1 MARRFKR
8 QESWRLKRVKPAW
21 RRPRGGTSRIRLEA
35 SGWPRKPNVGFRTSG
50 SIRGLHPSGLV
61 ERLVKQERDFEGID
75 PKKHIVRLGHQIGE
89 KKRLVFL
96 ERARQLKVKIANP
109 GTIEP
114 GTRQVEEAPAEGE
127 SKLESETSGAEQTEI
142 ESASSTEEESRVQ
155 EKSAIEDESEN
166 PTIRTAEE
174 SEEDNE

>member
-1 MARRFKR
+1 LARRFKR

-35 SGWPRKPNVGFRTSG
+35 SGWPRKPNVGFRKSG
-50 SIRGLHPSGLV
+50 SIRGLHPSGLM

-75 PKKHIVRLGHQIGE
+75 PKKHIIRLGHQIGE

-109 GTIEP
+109 GTVEP
-114 GTRQVEEAPAEGE
+114 GARQVEEVPGEEE
-127 SKLESETSGAEQTEI
+127 SKLESEAGESEQAVV
-142 ESASSTEEESRVQ
+142 ESVSEEESSDKA
-155 EKSAIEDESEN
+155 KSAIENESET
-166 PTIRTAEE
+166 PTILKEEE
-174 SEEDNE
+174 SEEEDNE

>member
-1 MARRFKR
+1 LARRFKR

-50 SIRGLHPSGLV
+50 SIRGLHPSGLT

-75 PKKHIVRLGHQIGE
+75 PKKHIIRLSHQIGE

-114 GTRQVEEAPAEGE
+114 ASRHVEETPVEGD
-127 SKLESETSGAEQTEI
+127 SKSETRDTEQDEV
-142 ESASSTEEESRVQ
+142 ESASVTEEESPVQ
-155 EKSAIEDESEN
+155 GKSAIDDESEA
-166 PTIRTAEE
+166 PTILKEAE
-174 SEEDNE
+174 SEEDDNE

>member
-35 SGWPRKPNVGFRTSG
+35 SGWPRKPNAGFRTSG
-50 SIRGLHPSGLV
+50 SIRGLHPSGLI

-109 GTIEP
+109 GTVEP
-114 GTRQVEEAPAEGE
+114 GARRGEEVSAEGE
-127 SKLESETSGAEQTEI
+127 SKLDSEASESEQAVV
-142 ESASSTEEESRVQ
+142 ESVVEEESSNGA
-155 EKSAIEDESEN
+155 KSAIENESE
-166 PTIRTAEE
+166 
-174 SEEDNE
+174 EEDNE